1 MPKQNKSSINQFN
14 YRPGKIYERIIQS
27 RLNLFISD
35 NNVIKDRQHGFRKNK
50 GTHTATATTY
60 ETIANAL
67 ANKQQVYVVLRD
79 VAKAFDKVWHNGLE

>member
-1 MPKQNKSSINQFN
+1 MLATPFI
-14 YRPGKIYERIIQS
+14 GGMIQS

-50 GTHTATATTY
+50 GTHTAIATTY

-67 ANKQQVYVVLRD
+67 ANKQKE
-79 VAKAFDKVWHNGLE
+79 AKRLKARSLNTQRGGGRNTWMKKTEATHLTCC